1 MPKYYVEVFV
11 CGRVTVA
18 VEAENERDAERR
30 AYEHPDVPDLDK
42 YYDTDATTIG
52 EVEDAKV

>member
-11 CGRVTVA
+11 SGRVTVT
-18 VEAENERDAERR
+18 VEAEDERDAEWR

-42 YYDTDATTIG
+42 YYGMDATTIG
-52 EVEDAKV
+52 EVDA